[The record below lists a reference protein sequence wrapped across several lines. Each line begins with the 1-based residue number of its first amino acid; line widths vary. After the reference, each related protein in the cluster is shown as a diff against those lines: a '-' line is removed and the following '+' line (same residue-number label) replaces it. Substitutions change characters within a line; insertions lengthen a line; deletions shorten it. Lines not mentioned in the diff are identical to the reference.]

1 MVPGHLSASAMPQS
15 RWVTP
20 FRSCG
25 TWGSGGRVPYRR
37 SKGTQP
43 RPASDRGQGHFRP
56 EARPLWRRQAGRAWA
71 APLHSTARAF
81 GHHFPGCRGVFC
93 RSERAP
99 GAECS
104 LKEPPLTAAG
114 SAGLFLQP
122 GGFQAPRISSCAIHL
137 IGFHTPG
144 EFLPAAGPGPKAP
157 SKEQG
162 RISAFACWA
171 GTQGTSGDTPAPLQE
186 AGMRVDCGQ
195 LALLRWNPSS
205 AVDQLPNFGIA
216 DQLPGLHSSRLQ
228 NGQNDVGLSRRVHE
242 ISHIWPQ
249 RGAWRRTS
257 VRGLRGRCDVALN
270 SMRNA
275 GLTAVNGPRP
285 RDQLPGG
292 A

>member
-56 EARPLWRRQAGRAWA
+56 EARPLWPRQAGRAWA

-137 IGFHTPG
+137 TGFHTPG
-144 EFLPAAGPGPKAP
+144 DSSLQLVQDPKPPRSNRAASLPSPAG
-157 SKEQG
+157 
-162 RISAFACWA
+162 
-171 GTQGTSGDTPAPLQE
+171 L
-186 AGMRVDCGQ
+186 
-195 LALLRWNPSS
+195 
-205 AVDQLPNFGIA
+205 
-216 DQLPGLHSSRLQ
+216 
-228 NGQNDVGLSRRVHE
+228 
-242 ISHIWPQ
+242 
-249 RGAWRRTS
+249 
-257 VRGLRGRCDVALN
+257 GLRG
-270 SMRNA
+270 
-275 GLTAVNGPRP
+275 PRGTH
-285 RDQLPGG
+285 LPPCKRRG
-292 A
+292 

>member
-104 LKEPPLTAAG
+104 LKEPPLTAAS

-144 EFLPAAGPGPKAP
+144 GTPPCSWSRTQSPLEGTGPHLCLRLLGWDSGDLGGHTCPPARGGDEGGLWAAGLAALEP
-157 SKEQG
+157 QLC
-162 RISAFACWA
+162 RR
-171 GTQGTSGDTPAPLQE
+171 PAP
-186 AGMRVDCGQ
+186 Q
-195 LALLRWNPSS
+195 LRESRSALWAPLLSS
-205 AVDQLPNFGIA
+205 PKWA
-216 DQLPGLHSSRLQ
+216 
-228 NGQNDVGLSRRVHE
+228 E
-242 ISHIWPQ
+242 
-249 RGAWRRTS
+249 
-257 VRGLRGRCDVALN
+257 
-270 SMRNA
+270 
-275 GLTAVNGPRP
+275 
-285 RDQLPGG
+285 
-292 A
+292 